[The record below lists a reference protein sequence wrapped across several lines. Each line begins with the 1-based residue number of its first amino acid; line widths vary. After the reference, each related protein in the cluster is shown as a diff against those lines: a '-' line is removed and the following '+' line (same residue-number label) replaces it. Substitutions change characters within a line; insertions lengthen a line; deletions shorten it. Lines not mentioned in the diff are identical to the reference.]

1 METMTMKE
9 YLRQQLFRKSPDYL
23 EQFYPLIS
31 TYIAQSIHEEI
42 NKLAE

>member
-1 METMTMKE
+1 V
-9 YLRQQLFRKSPDYL
+9 RQQLFTKSLDYL

-31 TYIAQSIHEEI
+31 VHVAQSIHEEI